1 LTKYI
6 FNQYLKHNNYDYNL
20 SFCGKRKDYTIL
32 ILYVDILFI
41 TRGNFE
47 NVCMVER

>member
-1 LTKYI
+1 MKYI

-20 SFCGKRKDYTIL
+20 SFCGKRKYSKIL
-32 ILYVDILFI
+32 TLYVDILFI

-47 NVCMVER
+47 NVCMVKK